1 MAHHSLDVL
10 DVALVLSQ
18 SGDGAT
24 NDLESQLRQFNSQSL
39 TRESLS
45 GKVVLF
51 EFWTYSCINWR
62 LTLPYVSAWEDKY
75 KDNAFVVIGSL
86 HQN

>member
-1 MAHHSLDVL
+1 M
-10 DVALVLSQ
+10 ALVLSQ

-45 GKVVLF
+45 RKVVLI
-51 EFWTYSCINWR
+51 EFWTYSCINGR
-62 LTLPYVSAWEDKY
+62 RTFPYVRAWEDKY
-75 KDNAFVVIGSL
+75 KDNGFVVIRSL